1 MATFAYVAVDAGGR
15 EVKGRIPADSRDAA
29 EAKLRDDGY
38 HVVDLQAARQRSFS
52 ERLASLRKVKLREL
66 VIFSRQFATMINAG
80 MNLMKCLD
88 VLRGQTGD
96 ERLKKIIDQAR
107 SDIAS
112 GQSLTEALSK
122 HPRVFSPL
130 YVNMIKA
137 AEAGGI
143 LDVILNRLASYLEKE
158 MEVMG
163 KIKSAMVYPVI
174 VLVFSI
180 LMTLVLVFFILP
192 KFKTIFDDIGVALPL
207 STKLLLDSSYY
218 AIHYWYVPVAVVV
231 GTIIG
236 YRAYTGTETGR
247 YHVDALK
254 LRLPIVG
261 DLVRKMSISRFS
273 RTFATLISS
282 GVATPTA
289 LDIVSA
295 TTGNAVI
302 EKAVQ
307 DAKQNIMHGDKLS
320 SPLMI
325 SGVFPDMITQMISVG
340 EETGRLDEMLTK
352 VSDFY
357 DEEVDAV
364 IKGLTSIIEP
374 VLIVGL
380 GLLVG
385 FVAVSVITP
394 IYNLVGQ
401 AGNL

>member
-15 EVKGRIPADSRDAA
+15 ETKGRIPADSRDAA

-38 HVVDLQAARQRSFS
+38 HVVDLQATGERRFS
-52 ERLASLRKVKLREL
+52 DRLASMRKVKLREL

-88 VLRGQTGD
+88 VLRGQTRD
-96 ERLKKIIDQAR
+96 ERLRKIIDQAR
-107 SDIAS
+107 NDIAA

-122 HPRVFSPL
+122 HPRVFSSL

-143 LDVILNRLASYLEKE
+143 LDVILNRLSTYLEQE
-158 MEVMG
+158 MEITG
-163 KIKSAMVYPVI
+163 KIKSAMVYPV
-174 VLVFSI
+174 VVMVFSL

-192 KFKTIFDDIGVALPL
+192 KFKTIFDDIGADLPL
-207 STKLLLDSSYY
+207 STSLLLNSSKY
-218 AIHYWYVPVAVVV
+218 AVSYWYVPVVVVV
-231 GTIIG
+231 GVVVG
-236 YRAYTGTETGR
+236 YRAYTATETGR
-247 YHVDALK
+247 YQVDALK

-261 DLVRKMSISRFS
+261 DLQRKMSISRFS
-273 RTFATLISS
+273 RTFATLVSS

-289 LDIVSA
+289 LDIVAA

-302 EKAVQ
+302 EKAVL
-307 DAKQNIMHGDKLS
+307 DAKQSIMHGDKLS
-320 SPLMI
+320 TPLMI
-325 SGVFPDMITQMISVG
+325 SGVFPDMVTQMISVG
-340 EETGRLDEMLTK
+340 EETGRLDDMLIK

-357 DEEVDAV
+357 DDEVDAV
-364 IKGLTSIIEP
+364 IGGLTSIIEP
-374 VLIVGL
+374 LLIVGL

-394 IYNLVGQ
+394 IYNLVGA
-401 AGNL
+401 AGSL

>member
-1 MATFAYVAVDAGGR
+1 MATFAYVVVDQTGR
-15 EVKGRIPADSRDAA
+15 EVKGRMPADSRDAA

-38 HVVDLQAARQRSFS
+38 HVVELQVTADRGLG

-88 VLRGQTGD
+88 VLRGQTRD

-107 SDIAS
+107 NDIAA

-163 KIKSAMVYPVI
+163 KIKSAMVYPII
-174 VLVFSI
+174 VFFFAI
-180 LMTLVLVFFILP
+180 LMTLILVFFILP
-192 KFKTIFDDIGVALPL
+192 KFKQIFDDVGVALPL
-207 STKLLLDSSYY
+207 STRLLLDSSYY
-218 AIHYWYVPVAVVV
+218 AVHYWYVPPAVIA

-236 YRAYTGTETGR
+236 YRLYTKSETGR

-254 LRLPIVG
+254 LRLPIFG
-261 DLVRKMSISRFS
+261 DLIRKMSISRFA
-273 RTFATLISS
+273 RTFSTLVGS

-289 LDIVSA
+289 LDIVAA
-295 TTGNAVI
+295 TTGNAVV
-302 EKAVQ
+302 EKAVM

-320 SPLMI
+320 SPLML
-325 SGVFPDMITQMISVG
+325 SGAFPDMVTQMISVG
-340 EETGRLDEMLTK
+340 EETGRLDEMLLK

-357 DEEVDAV
+357 DEEVDQV

-401 AGNL
+401 AGKL